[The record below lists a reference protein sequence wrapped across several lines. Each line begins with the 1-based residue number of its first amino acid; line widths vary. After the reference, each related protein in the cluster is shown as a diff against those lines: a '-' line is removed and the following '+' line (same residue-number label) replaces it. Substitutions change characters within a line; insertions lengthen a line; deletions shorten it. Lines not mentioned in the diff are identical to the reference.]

1 MKNKKKKQSKIKA
14 KCLDI
19 CMLEEIF
26 RYGKRFIQPVFSGAS
41 HRVPRGKQH
50 DLQDVVVAARLR
62 PDRGQRGVR
71 QPPAPPRLTRR
82 LPMPHAGQTFFDEPI
97 GQIFKICSKLRNM
110 Y

>member
-1 MKNKKKKQSKIKA
+1 M
-14 KCLDI
+14 
-19 CMLEEIF
+19 
-26 RYGKRFIQPVFSGAS
+26 KRFIQPVFSGAS

-82 LPMPHAGQTFFDEPI
+82 LPMPHAGQTFFDEPPDRSNFQI
-97 GQIFKICSKLRNM
+97 GSKLRNM